1 MEALSTLSSCSVIST
16 TALKLSNNSTRC
28 PAKKVDNM
36 IYCQS
41 SGTNVIKS
49 SSRSSVIRSDHST
62 AFMEAAGSL
71 VLSPNSN
78 SQAEIK
84 VKDLVPYERHDDGIG
99 ITKFLR
105 GKAFLITGATGFL
118 GKGYFQCIIFF
129 RIRLR

>member
-1 MEALSTLSSCSVIST
+1 M
-16 TALKLSNNSTRC
+16 
-28 PAKKVDNM
+28 
-36 IYCQS
+36 
-41 SGTNVIKS
+41 
-49 SSRSSVIRSDHST
+49 IRSDHST

-105 GKAFLITGATGFL
+105 GKSFLITGATGFL

-129 RIRLR
+129 FLDVVLD